1 MSEKILLSA
10 LSESE
15 STESEKNFDNA
26 RRKKIRED
34 FNELRYGFSKWKIN
48 EIRKNL
54 YETKR
59 ISLNQ
64 KEKRKN

>member
-34 FNELRYGFSKWKIN
+34 FNELRYGFSKRKIN

-64 KEKRKN
+64 K